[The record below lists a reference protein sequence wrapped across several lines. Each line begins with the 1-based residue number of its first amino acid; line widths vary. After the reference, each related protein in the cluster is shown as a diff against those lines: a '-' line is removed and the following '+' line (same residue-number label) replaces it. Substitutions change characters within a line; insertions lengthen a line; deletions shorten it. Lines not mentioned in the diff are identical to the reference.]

1 MQECGLSFARVQFFM
16 KHQKSVTLH
25 LKKNAGSKHY
35 VGQANI
41 HGLDLVHWPPIII
54 FAIKI

>member
-1 MQECGLSFARVQFFM
+1 M
-16 KHQKSVTLH
+16 KHQKAVTLH

-41 HGLDLVHWPPIII
+41 HGLDLVHRPPIII
-54 FAIKI
+54 FAIEIWNVGDYKR